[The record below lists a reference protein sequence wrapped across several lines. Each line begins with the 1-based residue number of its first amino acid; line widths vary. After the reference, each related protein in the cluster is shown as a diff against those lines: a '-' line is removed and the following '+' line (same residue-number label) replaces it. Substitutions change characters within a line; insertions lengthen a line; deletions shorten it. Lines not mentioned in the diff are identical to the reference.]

1 MILLKPEVFSI
12 FDKTPKGLYRALQF
26 AIELEHSTI
35 PPYLYALYSLD
46 PASNATIYSLILSIV
61 KEEMLHMS
69 LACNILNA
77 IGGKPVIDKAKFIPQ
92 YPGHLP
98 GSVQSGLIVGLSA
111 FTREVVKCT
120 FMVIEEPEDPLN
132 FPVRETMLAA
142 AAAAPRTIGQFYD
155 RIKREIVEISK
166 HRNIFTG
173 DRRKQFTA
181 GFSDLIAVTD
191 VDSAVQAINLIVEQ
205 GEGTTTSPLDPQ
217 DDPAHY
223 YRFAE
228 IYYGKTLIR
237 NLNPRPGEPAFVY
250 GGDPIPFDPK
260 GVTPLVT
267 NPKASD
273 YPAGSQAADTNN
285 NFNFTYTSM
294 LKSLHHVFNGQP
306 DRIAPAVQLME
317 SMKLQVRYLTTI
329 EVSKG
334 LYAGP
339 SFEYRPVND

>member
-1 MILLKPEVFSI
+1 MIQLKPEVFST
-12 FDKTPKGLYRALQF
+12 FNRTPEGLYGALQL

-46 PASNATIYSLILSIV
+46 PARNASIYTLILSIV
-61 KEEMLHMS
+61 QEEMLHMS

-77 IGGKPVIDKAKFIPQ
+77 IGGKPVIDRAKFIPR
-92 YPGHLP
+92 YPGPLP
-98 GSVQSGLIVGLSA
+98 GSVEQGLIVGLSG
-111 FTREVVKCT
+111 FTKPLVKCT

-132 FPVRETMLAA
+132 FPVREGMLAA
-142 AAAAPRTIGQFYD
+142 APRQTIGEFYD
-155 RIKREIVEISK
+155 RIEKEIIEISK

-173 DRRKQFTA
+173 DRRKQLTA
-181 GFSDLIAVTD
+181 GFADLIAVTD

-217 DDPAHY
+217 DLPAHY

-228 IYYGKTLIR
+228 IYYGKKLIR

-250 GGDPIPFDPK
+250 GGEPIPFDPQ

-267 NPKASD
+267 NPKASQ

-317 SMKLQVRYLTTI
+317 SMMLQARYLMTT
-329 EVSKG
+329 EVSSG

>member
-1 MILLKPEVFSI
+1 MIQLKPEVFSN
-12 FDKTPKGLYRALQF
+12 FDKTLEGLHRALQL

-46 PASNATIYSLILSIV
+46 PARNASIYTLILSIV
-61 KEEMLHMS
+61 QEEMLHMS
-69 LACNILNA
+69 LACNTLNA
-77 IGGKPVIDKAKFIPQ
+77 IGGRPVIDRPKFIPR
-92 YPGHLP
+92 YPGPLP

-111 FTREVVKCT
+111 FTKCVVKDT

-132 FPVRETMLAA
+132 FPVRETILAA
-142 AAAAPRTIGQFYD
+142 AAPSYTIGQFYD
-155 RIKREIVEISK
+155 RIKKEIVEISK
-166 HRNIFTG
+166 RRNIFTG
-173 DRRKQFTA
+173 DRRKQLTA
-181 GFSDLIAVTD
+181 GFTDLIAVTD
-191 VDSAVQAINLIVEQ
+191 VESAVQAINLIVEQ

-217 DDPAHY
+217 DAPAHY

-250 GGDPIPFDPK
+250 GGDPIPFDPE

-273 YPAGSQAADTNN
+273 YRAGSQAADTNN

-294 LKSLHHVFNGQP
+294 LKSLHQVFNGQP

-339 SFEYRPVND
+339 SFQYRPVNY

>member
-1 MILLKPEVFSI
+1 MIQLKPEVFSV
-12 FDKTPKGLYRALQF
+12 FNKKPEGLHRALQL

-46 PASNATIYSLILSIV
+46 PAKNNLIYMLILSIV

-77 IGGKPVIDKAKFIPQ
+77 IGCKPVIDHAKFIPQ
-92 YPGHLP
+92 YPGPLP
-98 GSVQSGLIVGLSA
+98 GSVEYGLIVGLSG
-111 FTREVVKCT
+111 FTKPLVKDT
-120 FMVIEEPEDPLN
+120 FMVIEEPEDPLH
-132 FPVRETMLAA
+132 FPVRKDMLAA
-142 AAAAPRTIGQFYD
+142 APPPTTIGMFYD
-155 RIKREIVEISK
+155 RIKREIIEISK

-173 DRRKQFTA
+173 DRRKQLTA
-181 GFSDLIAVTD
+181 GFTDLIAVTD

-217 DDPAHY
+217 DLPAHY

-228 IYYGKTLIR
+228 IYYGKKLIR
-237 NLNPRPGEPAFVY
+237 NLNPRLGEPAFVY
-250 GGDPIPFDPK
+250 GGEPIPFDPQ

-267 NPKASD
+267 NPKASQ

-294 LKSLHHVFNGQP
+294 LKSLHLVFNGQP

-317 SMKLQVRYLTTI
+317 SMKLQVRYLTTV
-329 EVSKG
+329 EVKNG

-339 SFEYRPVND
+339 SFQYRPVND

>member
-1 MILLKPEVFSI
+1 MIQLKPEI
-12 FDKTPKGLYRALQF
+12 FASFNKTPEGLYKALQT

-46 PASNATIYSLILSIV
+46 PARNASIHQLIFSIV
-61 KEEMLHMS
+61 TQEMLHMS

-77 IGGKPVIDKAKFIPQ
+77 IGGKPVIDRPRFIPH
-92 YPGHLP
+92 YPGPLP
-98 GSVQSGLIVGLSA
+98 GSVEQGLIVGLSG
-111 FTREVVKCT
+111 FTKPLVKDT

-132 FPVRETMLAA
+132 FPVRPGALAA
-142 AAAAPRTIGQFYD
+142 APHETIGEFYD
-155 RIKREIVEISK
+155 RIKREIIEISK

-173 DRRKQFTA
+173 DRRKQLTV
-181 GFSDLIAVTD
+181 GFSDLIPVTD

-205 GEGTTTSPLDPQ
+205 GEGTTTSPLDPEDQ
-217 DDPAHY
+217 PAHY

-228 IYYGKTLIR
+228 IYYGKKLIR

-250 GGDPIPFDPK
+250 GGAPIHFDPK

-267 NPKASD
+267 NPKAKD

-294 LKSLHHVFNGQP
+294 LKSLHQVFNGQP
-306 DRIAPAVQLME
+306 DRIAPAVALME
-317 SMKLQVRYLTTI
+317 SMKLQVRYLTTV
-329 EVSKG
+329 EVGNG
-334 LYAGP
+334 LFAGP
-339 SFEYRPVND
+339 TFEYRPVND

>member
-1 MILLKPEVFSI
+1 MIQLKPEVFST
-12 FDKTPKGLYRALQF
+12 FDKTLEGLHRALQF

-46 PASNATIYSLILSIV
+46 PSRNASIYALILSV
-61 KEEMLHMS
+61 VQEEMLHMS
-69 LACNILNA
+69 LACNTLNA
-77 IGGKPVIDKAKFIPQ
+77 IGGKPVIDRARFIPQ
-92 YPGHLP
+92 YPGPLP
-98 GSVQSGLIVGLSA
+98 GSVAEGLIVGLSG
-111 FTREVVKCT
+111 FTKAVVKDT

-132 FPVRETMLAA
+132 FPVREGMLAA
-142 AAAAPRTIGQFYD
+142 APGYTIGQFYD
-155 RIKREIVEISK
+155 RIKGEIVKMSK

-173 DRRKQFTA
+173 DRRKQLTA
-181 GFSDLIAVTD
+181 GFTDLIAVTD
-191 VDSAVQAINLIVEQ
+191 VDSAVKAIDLIVEQ

-217 DDPAHY
+217 DEPAHY

-237 NLNPRPGEPAFVY
+237 NLNPRRGEPAFVY
-250 GGDPIPFDPK
+250 GGAPIPLDPK

-267 NPKASD
+267 NPKDSY

-294 LKSLHHVFNGQP
+294 LKSLHQVFNGEP

-339 SFEYRPVND
+339 SFQYRPVND

>member
-1 MILLKPEVFSI
+1 MIQLKPEVFST
-12 FDKTPKGLYRALQF
+12 FNKTPEGLYRALQL

-46 PASNATIYSLILSIV
+46 PARNASIYALILSIV
-61 KEEMLHMS
+61 QEEMLHMS
-69 LACNILNA
+69 LACNVLNA
-77 IGGKPVIDKAKFIPQ
+77 IGGKPVIDRAKFIPQ
-92 YPGHLP
+92 YPGPLP
-98 GSVQSGLIVGLSA
+98 GSVAEGLIVGLSG
-111 FTREVVKCT
+111 FTKAVVKDT

-132 FPVRETMLAA
+132 FPVREDMLAA
-142 AAAAPRTIGQFYD
+142 APPRKTIGMFYD
-155 RIKREIVEISK
+155 RIKKEIIEISK
-166 HRNIFTG
+166 RRNIFTG
-173 DRRKQFTA
+173 DRRKQLTA
-181 GFSDLIAVTD
+181 GFTDLIAVTD

-228 IYYGKTLIR
+228 VYYGKTLIR

-250 GGDPIPFDPK
+250 GGDPIPFDPQ

-294 LKSLHHVFNGQP
+294 LKSLHLVFNGQP

-329 EVSKG
+329 EVSNG

-339 SFEYRPVND
+339 SFQYRPVND

>member
-1 MILLKPEVFSI
+1 MIRLKPEVFST
-12 FDKTPKGLYRALQF
+12 FDKTPKGLYRALQL

-35 PPYLYALYSLD
+35 PPYLYALYSVD
-46 PASNATIYSLILSIV
+46 PARNASIYALIFSIV
-61 KEEMLHMS
+61 TEEMLHMS

-77 IGGKPVIDKAKFIPQ
+77 IGGNPVIDRATFIPQ
-92 YPGHLP
+92 YPGPLP
-98 GSVQSGLIVGLSA
+98 GSVEHDLIVGLSG
-111 FTREVVKCT
+111 FTKPLVKNT

-132 FPVRETMLAA
+132 FPVREGMLAA
-142 AAAAPRTIGQFYD
+142 AAPSQTIGQFYD
-155 RIKREIVEISK
+155 RIKRELIEISK

-173 DRRKQFTA
+173 DWRKQLTVGFT
-181 GFSDLIAVTD
+181 DLIAVTD
-191 VDSAVQAINLIVEQ
+191 LDSAVQAINLIVEQ
-205 GEGTTTSPLDPQ
+205 GEGTTISPLDQQ

-228 IYYGKTLIR
+228 IYYGKKLIR
-237 NLNPRPGEPAFVY
+237 NLSPRPGEPAFVY
-250 GGDPIPFDPK
+250 GGEPIPFDPQ

-267 NPKASD
+267 NPKASQ
-273 YPAGSQAADTNN
+273 YPAGSQAAYTNN

-329 EVSKG
+329 EVSNG

-339 SFEYRPVND
+339 SFQYRPIND

>member
-1 MILLKPEVFSI
+1 MIHLKPEVFST
-12 FDKTPKGLYRALQF
+12 FNKTPEGLHRALQL

-46 PASNATIYSLILSIV
+46 PASNTSIYALILTIV

-69 LACNILNA
+69 LACNVLNA
-77 IGGKPVIDKAKFIPQ
+77 IGGKPVIDRPKFIPQ
-92 YPGHLP
+92 YPGPLP
-98 GSVQSGLIVGLSA
+98 GAVENDLIVGLSG
-111 FTREVVKCT
+111 FTKLLVKDT
-120 FMVIEEPEDPLN
+120 FMVIEEPENPLN
-132 FPVRETMLAA
+132 FPVRERMLAE
-142 AAAAPRTIGQFYD
+142 APPRKTIGIFYD
-155 RIKREIVEISK
+155 CVEKEIIEISK

-173 DRRKQFTA
+173 DPLKQLTA
-181 GFSDLIAVTD
+181 GFTDLIAVTD

-217 DDPAHY
+217 DLPAHY

-228 IYYGKTLIR
+228 IYYGKTLIK

-250 GGDPIPFDPK
+250 GGEPIPFNPQ

-267 NPKASD
+267 NPAASQ
-273 YPAGSQAADTNN
+273 YPAGSQASDTNN

-294 LKSLHHVFNGQP
+294 LKSLHQVFNGQP

-317 SMKLQVRYLTTI
+317 SMRLQARYLMTI
-329 EVSKG
+329 EVSDG

>member
-1 MILLKPEVFSI
+1 MIQLKPEVFSY
-12 FDKTPKGLYRALQF
+12 FNKKPEGLHRALQK

-46 PASNATIYSLILSIV
+46 PVKNASIYSLILSIV
-61 KEEMLHMS
+61 QEEMLHMS

-77 IGGKPVIDKAKFIPQ
+77 IDGRPGIDRPRFIPH
-92 YPGHLP
+92 YPGPLP
-98 GSVQSGLIVGLSA
+98 GAVEKGLIVGLSG
-111 FTREVVKCT
+111 FTKPLVKDT

-132 FPVRETMLAA
+132 FPVREAGLAA
-142 AAAAPRTIGQFYD
+142 VPHYTIGQFYD
-155 RIKREIVEISK
+155 RIKREIIEISK
-166 HRNIFTG
+166 HHNIFKG
-173 DRRKQFTA
+173 DPRKQLTV
-181 GFSDLIAVTD
+181 GFVDLIAVTD

-205 GEGTTTSPLDPQ
+205 GEGTTTSPLDPE
-217 DDPAHY
+217 DEPAHY

-228 IYYGKTLIR
+228 IYYGKKLIR

-250 GGDPIPFDPK
+250 GGEPIPFDPK
-260 GVTPLVT
+260 GVTPLVI
-267 NPKASD
+267 NPKASQ
-273 YPAGSQAADTNN
+273 YPKGSQAADTNN

-329 EVSKG
+329 EVGNG

>member
-1 MILLKPEVFSI
+1 MIRLKPEVFST
-12 FDKTPKGLYRALQF
+12 FNKTPEGLYRALQL

-35 PPYLYALYSLD
+35 PPYLYALYSLN
-46 PASNATIYSLILSIV
+46 PARNASIYALIFSIV
-61 KEEMLHMS
+61 TEEMLHMS

-77 IGGKPVIDKAKFIPQ
+77 IGGKPVIDRAKFIPQ
-92 YPGHLP
+92 YPGPLP
-98 GSVQSGLIVGLSA
+98 GSVEQGLIVGLSG
-111 FTREVVKCT
+111 FTKPLVKDT

-132 FPVRETMLAA
+132 FPVREDMLAEVP
-142 AAAAPRTIGQFYD
+142 PRKTIGMFYD
-155 RIKREIVEISK
+155 RIKKEIIDISK

-173 DRRKQFTA
+173 DRRKQLTA
-181 GFSDLIAVTD
+181 GFTDLIAVTD

-205 GEGTTTSPLDPQ
+205 GEGTTTWPLDPQ
-217 DDPAHY
+217 DEPAHY

-237 NLNPRPGEPAFVY
+237 NLNPHPGEPAFVY
-250 GGDPIPFDPK
+250 GGEPIPLDPK

-267 NPKASD
+267 NPKASQ

-294 LKSLHHVFNGQP
+294 LKSLHQVFNGQP

-329 EVSKG
+329 EVSNG

>member
-1 MILLKPEVFSI
+1 MILLKPEVFST
-12 FDKTPKGLYRALQF
+12 FDKTPEGLYRALQF

-46 PASNATIYSLILSIV
+46 PARNASIYSLILSIV

-77 IGGKPVIDKAKFIPQ
+77 IGGHPVIDKAKFIPQ
-92 YPGHLP
+92 YPGTLP
-98 GSVQSGLIVGLSA
+98 GSVQQGLIVGLRA
-111 FTREVVKCT
+111 FTREVVNDT

-132 FPVRETMLAA
+132 FPVRQAMLAA
-142 AAAAPRTIGQFYD
+142 AAPPPRTIGQFYD
-155 RIKREIVEISK
+155 CIKSEIVTMSK

-173 DRRKQFTA
+173 DRRKQLTVGFT
-181 GFSDLIAVTD
+181 DLIAVD
-191 VDSAVQAINLIVEQ
+191 SIESAVKAIDLIVEQ

-217 DDPAHY
+217 DLPAHY

-228 IYYGKTLIR
+228 IYYGKQLIR

-250 GGDPIPFDPK
+250 GGAPIPFDPR

-273 YPAGSQAADTNN
+273 YPVGSQAADTNN

-294 LKSLHHVFNGQP
+294 LKSLHQVFNGQP

-329 EVSKG
+329 EVSNG

-339 SFEYRPVND
+339 SFQYRPVND

>member
-1 MILLKPEVFSI
+1 MIQLKPEVFSI
-12 FDKTPKGLYRALQF
+12 FNKTPEGLHRALQL

-46 PASNATIYSLILSIV
+46 AARNASIYQLIFSIV
-61 KEEMLHMS
+61 TEEMLHMS

-77 IGGKPVIDKAKFIPQ
+77 IGGKPVIDRPKFIPR
-92 YPGHLP
+92 YPGPLP
-98 GSVQSGLIVGLSA
+98 GSVEQGLIVGLSA
-111 FTREVVKCT
+111 FTKPLVKNT
-120 FMVIEEPEDPLN
+120 FMVIEEPENPLN
-132 FPVRETMLAA
+132 FPVREGALAA
-142 AAAAPRTIGQFYD
+142 AVPRQTIGEFYD
-155 RIKREIVEISK
+155 RIKKEIIEISK
-166 HRNIFTG
+166 HRNIFKG
-173 DRRKQFTA
+173 DPLKQLTVGFTE
-181 GFSDLIAVTD
+181 LIAVTD

-205 GEGTTTSPLDPQ
+205 GEGTTASPLDPQ
-217 DDPAHY
+217 DLPAHY

-228 IYYGKTLIR
+228 IYNGKKLVR

-250 GGDPIPFDPK
+250 GGEPIPFDPK

-267 NPKASD
+267 NPKASH

-294 LKSLHHVFNGQP
+294 LKSLHQVFNGQP

-317 SMKLQVRYLTTI
+317 SMKLQVRYLTTV
-329 EVSKG
+329 EVGNG

>member
-1 MILLKPEVFSI
+1 MIQLKHEVFSC
-12 FDKTPKGLYRALQF
+12 FNHTPEGVRRALQL

-46 PASNATIYSLILSIV
+46 PARNASIYQLIFSIV
-61 KEEMLHMS
+61 TQEMLHMS

-77 IGGKPVIDKAKFIPQ
+77 IDGKPVIDRPKFIPK
-92 YPGHLP
+92 YPGPLP
-98 GSVQSGLIVGLSA
+98 GSVEQGLIVGLSS
-111 FTREVVKCT
+111 FTKPLVKNT

-132 FPVRETMLAA
+132 FPVREGALAA
-142 AAAAPRTIGQFYD
+142 GVPRETIGEFYD
-155 RIKREIVEISK
+155 RIKKEIIEISK
-166 HRNIFTG
+166 HRNIFKG
-173 DRRKQFTA
+173 DRRKQLTA
-181 GFSDLIAVTD
+181 GFADLIAVTD
-191 VDSAVQAINLIVEQ
+191 VDSAVHAIDLIVEQ
-205 GEGTTTSPLDPQ
+205 GEGTTTSPLDPEDQ
-217 DDPAHY
+217 PAHY

-228 IYYGKTLIR
+228 IYYGKKLIR

-250 GGDPIPFDPK
+250 GGDPIPFDPN
-260 GVTPLVT
+260 GVTTLVT
-267 NPKASD
+267 NPKASH
-273 YPAGSQAADTNN
+273 YRSGSQAADTNN

-294 LKSLHHVFNGQP
+294 LKSLHQVFNGQP

-339 SFEYRPVND
+339 SFEYRPVNN

>member
-1 MILLKPEVFSI
+1 MIRLKPEVFSN
-12 FDKTPKGLYRALQF
+12 FDKTLAGLHHALQL

-46 PASNATIYSLILSIV
+46 PGSNASIYGLILSIV
-61 KEEMLHMS
+61 QEEMLHMS
-69 LACNILNA
+69 LACNTLNA
-77 IGGKPVIDKAKFIPQ
+77 IGGRPVIDHPRFIPK
-92 YPGHLP
+92 YPGPLP
-98 GSVQSGLIVGLSA
+98 GSVAEGLIVNLSG
-111 FTREVVKCT
+111 FTKAVVKDT

-132 FPVRETMLAA
+132 FPVREGMLAA
-142 AAAAPRTIGQFYD
+142 APKHTIGEFYD
-155 RIKREIVEISK
+155 RIKAEIVAMSK
-166 HRNIFTG
+166 RRNIFTG
-173 DRRKQFTA
+173 DRRKQLTA

-191 VDSAVQAINLIVEQ
+191 VESAVKAIDLIVEQ

-217 DDPAHY
+217 DEPAHY

-228 IYYGKTLIR
+228 IFYGKTLIR

-250 GGDPIPFDPK
+250 GGAPIPFDAK

-294 LKSLHHVFNGQP
+294 LKSLHKVFNGEP

-339 SFEYRPVND
+339 SFQYRPVND

>member
-1 MILLKPEVFSI
+1 MIRLKPEVFSN
-12 FDKTPKGLYRALQF
+12 FDKTLEGLHCALQL

-46 PASNATIYSLILSIV
+46 PAANATIYNLILSIV

-77 IGGKPVIDKAKFIPQ
+77 IGGKPVIDKAKFIPP
-92 YPGHLP
+92 YPGPLP
-98 GSVQSGLIVGLSA
+98 GSVQSDLIVGLRG
-111 FTREVVKCT
+111 FTKDVVKCT

-132 FPVRETMLAA
+132 FPVRTAMLAA
-142 AAAAPRTIGQFYD
+142 AAPGLTIGQFYD
-155 RIKREIVEISK
+155 RIKKEIVDMSK
-166 HRNIFTG
+166 HRKIFTG
-173 DRRKQFTA
+173 DRRKQLTA
-181 GFSDLIAVTD
+181 GFTDLIAVTD
-191 VDSAVQAINLIVEQ
+191 VESAVQAIDLIVEQ
-205 GEGTTTSPLDPQ
+205 GEGTTTSPLDQQ
-217 DDPAHY
+217 DLPAHY

-237 NLNPRPGEPAFVY
+237 NLNPGPGEPAFVY
-250 GGDPIPFDPK
+250 GGDPIPFDQK
-260 GVTPLVT
+260 GVTPLVS

-273 YPAGSQAADTNN
+273 YPPGSQAADTNN

-294 LKSLHHVFNGQP
+294 LKSLHKVFNGEP

-317 SMKLQVRYLTTI
+317 SMKLQARYLTTI
-329 EVSKG
+329 EVRKG

>member
-1 MILLKPEVFSI
+1 MILLKPEVFST
-12 FDKTPKGLYRALQF
+12 FDNTPEGLHRALQH

-46 PASNATIYSLILSIV
+46 PVRNATIYSLILSIV
-61 KEEMLHMS
+61 LEEMLHMS

-77 IGGKPVIDKAKFIPQ
+77 IGGKPVIDKPKFIPP
-92 YPGHLP
+92 YPGPLP
-98 GSVQSGLIVGLSA
+98 GSVQQGLIVGLSA
-111 FTREVVKCT
+111 FTKEVVKCT

-132 FPVRETMLAA
+132 FPVRNVAMLGAT
-142 AAAAPRTIGQFYD
+142 PSYTIGQFYD
-155 RIKREIVEISK
+155 RIKAEIVKISK

-173 DRRKQFTA
+173 DRRRQLTV
-181 GFSDLIAVTD
+181 GFADLIAVTD

-228 IYYGKTLIR
+228 IYYGKKLIR
-237 NLNPRPGEPAFVY
+237 NLNPRPGEPEFVY

-267 NPKASD
+267 NPKASH

-339 SFEYRPVND
+339 SFQYRPVND